1 MSSLI
6 PAPRQL
12 NLLALLACIAAM
24 AGALYL
30 QHVDGLE
37 PCPLCIFQRIGVIA
51 AALILLIATLHG
63 PQRTGIRI
71 YGALTGLAAIAGGA
85 VSIRHIWLQNL
96 PPDQVPACGPGLNY
110 MLDVFPLQ
118 SVIQEVLAGSGECA
132 EMDWSFLGLSLPA
145 WSLVVFSGL
154 LLVAL
159 VQLFRPLPKR

>member
-1 MSSLI
+1 MG
-6 PAPRQL
+6 QW
-12 NLLALLACIAAM
+12 
-24 AGALYL
+24 
-30 QHVDGLE
+30 H
-37 PCPLCIFQRIGVIA
+37 
-51 AALILLIATLHG
+51 LHG
-63 PQRTGIRI
+63 PKGIGVRI

-85 VSIRHIWLQNL
+85 VSLRHIWLQSL
-96 PPDQVPACGPGLNY
+96 PADQVPACGPGLNY

-159 VQLFRPLPKR
+159 VQLFRPLSRS

>member
-1 MSSLI
+1 MSSDHPQSGTEPVAPKGASDSAVGGDTV
-6 PAPRQL
+6 PA
-12 NLLALLACIAAM
+12 
-24 AGALYL
+24 
-30 QHVDGLE
+30 
-37 PCPLCIFQRIGVIA
+37 
-51 AALILLIATLHG
+51 LHG
-63 PQRTGIRI
+63 PKGFGVRI

-85 VSIRHIWLQNL
+85 VSVRHIWLQSL
-96 PPDQVPACGPGLNY
+96 PADQVPACGPGLNY

-159 VQLFRPLPKR
+159 VQLFRPLSRS

>member
-1 MSSLI
+1 M
-6 PAPRQL
+6 PAINPRWIYL
-12 NLLALLACIAAM
+12 FVLLSCAGLL
-24 AGALYL
+24 GYALYA
-30 QHVDGLE
+30 QHVDGLR
-37 PCPLCIFQRIGVIA
+37 PCPLCITQRAFFALAGFFALMGLIFNPVHLGRYVANGLMLLSCIG
-51 AALILLIATLHG
+51 
-63 PQRTGIRI
+63 
-71 YGALTGLAAIAGGA
+71 GGA
-85 VSIRHIWLQNL
+85 VAYRQVWLQGL

-159 VQLFRPLPKR
+159 VQLFRPLPTR

>member
-1 MSSLI
+1 MTSII
-6 PAPRQL
+6 PAPRML
-12 NLLALLACIAAM
+12 NLLAFLACLCAM

-51 AALILLIATLHG
+51 AALVLLVAALHG
-63 PQRTGIRI
+63 PKGVGVRI
-71 YGALTGLAAIAGGA
+71 YAVLTALAAIGGGA

-96 PPDQVPACGPGLNY
+96 PPDEVPACGPGLEY

-118 SVIQEVLAGSGECA
+118 NVIQQVLSGSGECA
-132 EMDWSFLGLSLPA
+132 DLDWSFLGLSLPA
-145 WSLVVFSGL
+145 WTLVVFSGL

-159 VQLFRPLPKR
+159 IQLFRPLPR

>member
-1 MSSLI
+1 MLSLI

-63 PQRTGIRI
+63 PQRTGVRI

-96 PPDQVPACGPGLNY
+96 PPDQVPSCILPLDY
-110 MLDVFPLQ
+110 MLETLPLWDVLSQ
-118 SVIQEVLAGSGECA
+118 VLSGTAQCA
-132 EMDWSFLGLSLPA
+132 EVTWTFLGLSIAEGTLIA
-145 WSLVVFSGL
+145 FICFTLFGVMQLVRKVD
-154 LLVAL
+154 
-159 VQLFRPLPKR
+159 

>member
-1 MSSLI
+1 MLSLI
-6 PAPRQL
+6 PAPRAL
-12 NLLALLACIAAM
+12 NLLALLACIVAM

-51 AALILLIATLHG
+51 AAVVLLVAGVHG
-63 PQRTGIRI
+63 PKNVGVRI
-71 YGALTGLAAIAGGA
+71 YGALTALTAIAGGA

-118 SVIQEVLAGSGECA
+118 NVIQQVLAGSGECA
-132 EMDWSFLGLSLPA
+132 EMDWSFLGLSLPG
-145 WSLVVFSGL
+145 WSLVVFAGL
-154 LLVAL
+154 LVVGLI
-159 VQLFRPLPKR
+159 QLFRPLQGR

>member
-12 NLLALLACIAAM
+12 NLLAFLACVAAM

-37 PCPLCIFQRIGVIA
+37 PCPLCIFQRIGVMA
-51 AALILLIATLHG
+51 AAAVLLIAGLHG
-63 PQRTGIRI
+63 PKRLGVRV
-71 YGALTGLAAIAGGA
+71 YGLLTGLAAIGGGA

-96 PPDQVPACGPGLNY
+96 PADEVPACGPGLNY

-118 SVIQEVLAGSGECA
+118 NVIQQVLAGSGECA
-132 EMDWSFLGLSLPA
+132 EMDWSLLGLSLPA

-159 VQLFRPLPKR
+159 IQLFRPLPQS

>member
-51 AALILLIATLHG
+51 AAVVLLIAALHG
-63 PQRTGIRI
+63 PKGIGVRI

-85 VSIRHIWLQNL
+85 VSLRHIWLQSL
-96 PPDQVPACGPGLNY
+96 PADQVPACGPGLNY

-159 VQLFRPLPKR
+159 VQLFRPLSRS